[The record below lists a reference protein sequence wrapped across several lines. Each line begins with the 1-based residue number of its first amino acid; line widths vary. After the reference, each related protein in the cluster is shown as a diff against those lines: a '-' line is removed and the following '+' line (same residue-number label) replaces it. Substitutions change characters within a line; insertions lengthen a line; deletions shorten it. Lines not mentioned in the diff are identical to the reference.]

1 MPKQNIK
8 ELYKIGTFEFRKDY
22 RIKISENTHSIGS
35 ETETIELLDPK
46 DLEQIQ
52 REKFK
57 ILHIGA
63 IQVAAKPLT
72 RLGLDKPICICLRDA
87 RHNQFQDSLL
97 GLMQANTSYGPVYF
111 TCYPNLEL
119 DCMNDKSIH
128 KALTLNIQTQNY
140 DMDPRS
146 RNILIVYKIYYK
158 VMTSVVNPNCL
169 LSSPKDQTLIWQA
182 NEKNSTVI
190 IPKPIP
196 WECLTQ
202 SSEWNFKQ
210 LLAPKP
216 IEHPKLLSITEDG
229 QGNVQINFEHRKEN
243 LTRTYSAR
251 SSNSFLEI
259 RTPSRRSNAQS
270 NLNLEEVDYSS
281 TIPDLKYTKPEP
293 NIQNSPNRS
302 PTYSQMMSPND
313 ESAQL
318 NMMTAENI
326 FEIDKEYL
334 RNEAKSKEH
343 VDKAKWFFLTLS
355 NEIKEKFRKQW
366 YQTME
371 TMEMNI
377 PMFTYFDIYAANN
390 QIKYPF
396 AKINMF
402 QKEWKSNIS
411 SDKKIVSTHPPLEEI
426 KIKAQGV
433 EIVASPLKHISSN
446 EDENRMTKL
455 KDIKGIQQQNNF
467 TNQILGAISTQL
479 NRMESKYFT
488 KNYKPEKEEKEIKN
502 ENPLFKPIKPLKL
515 GGNKSNDELIKI
527 LTQKLTGMEIKDP
540 SCSKNQVNFLSGSE
554 TSSIASEQLIENLQ
568 TSDQEEEQ
576 INKLKTW
583 HKRSKNFYQRPTP
596 PDLQFE
602 ERQPKQNSY
611 NSGDIYSWNIDGLS
625 EHEIFIVLR
634 QMQMAATAYLQS
646 DDDWN
651 AVQLLLAG
659 FNGSLKFWWD
669 NYLTEKERFQVS
681 KSINEEGEQDA
692 VIRLVYAITKHFIGD
707 PNTFGERTSEI
718 LQNLRCRTLSDF
730 KWYHDVFIATLMIR
744 ADARASYWKERF
756 LYGLPKAFNERVQES
771 LREKHGGTIPFDSL
785 TYGDLISTVKKEGLK
800 LCSQLKLQYQFKKD
814 LKASRKDLGSFCAKY
829 GISMPTPP
837 SQIIKKQKPYR
848 ETPFKTKNFIRKKD
862 KPYKKFKK
870 FNSQKSNE
878 QKSNKKEVRCFK
890 WGQKG
895 HIAPNCKNKAN
906 VLSDKEEEYYSENT
920 SSSETD
926 KSQNDPEKE
935 IEKIEN
941 CLCQINMLT
950 TDQELL
956 LEMIDQIEDRDAK
969 AKYIRKVLEQQNS
982 KPKPKIIL
990 SNAYQMKDLFQY
1002 YKKQEPATLQDLQEE
1017 VKQIKIQIEELKL
1030 FNQSMDTRITNLEH
1044 QKEVLT
1050 SETNE
1055 DLETFVHSMTI
1066 VQKQRWYTKVILKI
1080 NPNYQGTFIA
1090 LIDSGADLNCIQE
1103 GLIPT
1108 VYFVKTSQRL
1118 STASNDPLKVQYKIP
1133 QGHICKKGI
1142 CIKTSFLL
1150 VKNISHQIVLGTP
1163 FLTQLYPFQID
1174 NQGLRTKYNDQE
1186 ILFEFIKG
1194 IEVKEINQV
1203 QDFIYLVQQKQKQVK
1218 FL

>member
-1 MPKQNIK
+1 M
-8 ELYKIGTFEFRKDY
+8 
-22 RIKISENTHSIGS
+22 
-35 ETETIELLDPK
+35 
-46 DLEQIQ
+46 
-52 REKFK
+52 
-57 ILHIGA
+57 
-63 IQVAAKPLT
+63 
-72 RLGLDKPICICLRDA
+72 
-87 RHNQFQDSLL
+87 
-97 GLMQANTSYGPVYF
+97 
-111 TCYPNLEL
+111 
-119 DCMNDKSIH
+119 
-128 KALTLNIQTQNY
+128 
-140 DMDPRS
+140 
-146 RNILIVYKIYYK
+146 
-158 VMTSVVNPNCL
+158 
-169 LSSPKDQTLIWQA
+169 
-182 NEKNSTVI
+182 
-190 IPKPIP
+190 
-196 WECLTQ
+196 
-202 SSEWNFKQ
+202 
-210 LLAPKP
+210 
-216 IEHPKLLSITEDG
+216 
-229 QGNVQINFEHRKEN
+229 
-243 LTRTYSAR
+243 
-251 SSNSFLEI
+251 
-259 RTPSRRSNAQS
+259 
-270 NLNLEEVDYSS
+270 
-281 TIPDLKYTKPEP
+281 
-293 NIQNSPNRS
+293 
-302 PTYSQMMSPND
+302 
-313 ESAQL
+313 
-318 NMMTAENI
+318 
-326 FEIDKEYL
+326 
-334 RNEAKSKEH
+334 
-343 VDKAKWFFLTLS
+343 
-355 NEIKEKFRKQW
+355 
-366 YQTME
+366 
-371 TMEMNI
+371 
-377 PMFTYFDIYAANN
+377 
-390 QIKYPF
+390 
-396 AKINMF
+396 
-402 QKEWKSNIS
+402 
-411 SDKKIVSTHPPLEEI
+411 EEI

-433 EIVASPLKHISSN
+433 EIVASPFKHISSN
-446 EDENRMTKL
+446 EDENKMTKL

-467 TNQILGAISTQL
+467 TNQILGTISTQL

-540 SCSKNQVNFLSGSE
+540 FCSKNQVNFLSGSE

-583 HKRSKNFYQRPTP
+583 HKRSKKFYQRPTP
-596 PDLQFE
+596 PNLQFE

-625 EHEIFIVLR
+625 EDEIFIVLR

-651 AVQLLLAG
+651 VVQLLLAG

-681 KSINEEGEQDA
+681 KSINEEGEQDV

-814 LKASRKDLGSFCAKY
+814 LKASRKDLGSFCAQY

-870 FNSQKSNE
+870 FKSQKSNE

-890 WGQKG
+890 CGQKG
-895 HIAPNCKNKAN
+895 HIAPNCKNKVN

-956 LEMIDQIEDRDAK
+956 LEMIDQIKDRDAK

-982 KPKPKIIL
+982 KPKPKINL

-1017 VKQIKIQIEELKL
+1017 VK
-1030 FNQSMDTRITNLEH
+1030 
-1044 QKEVLT
+1044 
-1050 SETNE
+1050 
-1055 DLETFVHSMTI
+1055 
-1066 VQKQRWYTKVILKI
+1066 
-1080 NPNYQGTFIA
+1080 
-1090 LIDSGADLNCIQE
+1090 
-1103 GLIPT
+1103 
-1108 VYFVKTSQRL
+1108 
-1118 STASNDPLKVQYKIP
+1118 
-1133 QGHICKKGI
+1133 
-1142 CIKTSFLL
+1142 
-1150 VKNISHQIVLGTP
+1150 
-1163 FLTQLYPFQID
+1163 
-1174 NQGLRTKYNDQE
+1174 
-1186 ILFEFIKG
+1186 
-1194 IEVKEINQV
+1194 
-1203 QDFIYLVQQKQKQVK
+1203 
-1218 FL
+1218 